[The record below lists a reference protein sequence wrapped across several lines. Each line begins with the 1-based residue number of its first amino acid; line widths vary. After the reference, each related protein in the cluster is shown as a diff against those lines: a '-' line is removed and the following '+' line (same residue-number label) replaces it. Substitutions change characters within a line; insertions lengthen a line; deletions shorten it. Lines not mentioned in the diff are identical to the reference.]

1 MGNKDIA
8 EKHFEEINKVFAD
21 IVNGTLFGGQQT
33 VKEEDLFDLPARSQ
47 FKADTSKLHEQ
58 ERDIAKRWAKEGI
71 VFSIIGIE
79 NQTVV
84 DRDMVLRV
92 ISYDG
97 ASYKSQLLDEND
109 PRRYP
114 VVTIVLYYGKEPW
127 NAPNSLK
134 ERINIPACIE
144 KYVND
149 YHINVFDISHMTN
162 SEIDKLFYSDFKIL
176 AQFINGIE
184 DTSSFNQ
191 KIDYPDPLL
200 KVLSVIAN
208 DKRFET
214 LNGDFKEGEVSMC
227 EILDRFEAKGEKRG
241 EARGEARGIIK
252 GEQKN
257 SRKIVA
263 SLAKNGVSL
272 DIIIASIPNLP
283 EDEIQEIFNSI
294 INKS

>member
-1 MGNKDIA
+1 MGSKDIA

-47 FKADTSKLHEQ
+47 FKADTNKLHEQ

-149 YHINVFDISHMTN
+149 YHINVFDISHMAD

-176 AQFINGIE
+176 AKFINGTEDAREITEKIE
-184 DTSSFNQ
+184 F
-191 KIDYPDPLL
+191 PDPLL
-200 KVLSVIAN
+200 KVLSVVTG
-208 DKRFET
+208 DERFEA
-214 LNGDFKEGEVSMC
+214 LNGEFEEGEATMC
-227 EILDRFEAKGEKRG
+227 EILDRY
-241 EARGEARGIIK
+241 EARGK
-252 GEQKN
+252 HTT
-257 SRKIVA
+257 SREIA
-263 SLAKNGVSL
+263 ENLAKNGVSL

-294 INKS
+294 TKKS